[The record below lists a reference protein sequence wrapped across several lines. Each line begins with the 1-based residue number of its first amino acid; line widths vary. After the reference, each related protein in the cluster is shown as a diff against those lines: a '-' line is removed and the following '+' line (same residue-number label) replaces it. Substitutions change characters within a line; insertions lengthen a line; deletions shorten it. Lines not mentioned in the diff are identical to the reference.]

1 MGNQPAEFIGKD
13 TANRSLCLFPYPRF
27 LKLEQSNLQIKL
39 DIIENISKFVHSLST
54 AYSQAL
60 ENKTKP
66 NRHMKNFPERLK
78 AARKMKGYS
87 LQELSDAIN
96 NQCNKQFLNRL
107 ETGEAAPDSE
117 VLRALCRALGVTH
130 EYFFRETSVS
140 LENIKFRKLKKLPV
154 KEQERVVH
162 QAAEYLERYLELESI
177 LGIDNR
183 LPFTPKNYEI
193 KNEGDVETAAEKMR
207 EILGLG
213 DDCIYNVIE
222 MLEENNIKV
231 FPLEIDTAFSGMST
245 VVNDGIAVVVMN
257 DSKEIPLVRK
267 RFTALH
273 ELAHLYLAL
282 DGYEEKEAEKICDH
296 FAGAMLLPEEKLRQ
310 YFGNKRTKIIMK
322 ELYLIASD
330 YGISLAAIM
339 YRALN
344 LGIITPSIHRF
355 FMVNY
360 NKYKTKEKEFDVYQ
374 GKEGSDRF
382 LQLLMKAV
390 AEEVIS
396 TSKAAALNNQKLGD
410 FRDILDN
417 TPS

>member
-1 MGNQPAEFIGKD
+1 
-13 TANRSLCLFPYPRF
+13 
-27 LKLEQSNLQIKL
+27 
-39 DIIENISKFVHSLST
+39 
-54 AYSQAL
+54 
-60 ENKTKP
+60 
-66 NRHMKNFPERLK
+66 MKNFPERLK
-78 AARKMKGYS
+78 AARKMRGYS

-107 ETGEAAPDSE
+107 ETGEAGPDSE

-130 EYFFRETSVS
+130 EYFFREVSVS
-140 LENIKFRKLKKLPV
+140 LEDIRFRKLKKLPI
-154 KEQERVVH
+154 KEQDRVVH

-177 LGIDNR
+177 LGIDNK
-183 LPFTPKNYEI
+183 LPFIPKSYEI
-193 KNEGDVETAAEKMR
+193 KNQEDVETAAESLR
-207 EILGLG
+207 GILGLG

-222 MLEENNIKV
+222 MLEENHIKV
-231 FPLEIDTAFSGMST
+231 FPLEVDTAFSGMST
-245 VVNDGIAVVVMN
+245 VVNDGVAVVVMN
-257 DSKEIPLVRK
+257 DSREIPLVRK

-282 DGYEEKEAEKICDH
+282 DGYTEKDAEKICDH
-296 FAGAMLLPEEKLRQ
+296 FAGAMLLPGEKLRQ

-322 ELYLIASD
+322 ELYLIAAD

-344 LGIITPSIHRF
+344 LGIITPSTLRF

-382 LQLLMKAV
+382 LQLLIKAV

-417 TPS
+417 SAA